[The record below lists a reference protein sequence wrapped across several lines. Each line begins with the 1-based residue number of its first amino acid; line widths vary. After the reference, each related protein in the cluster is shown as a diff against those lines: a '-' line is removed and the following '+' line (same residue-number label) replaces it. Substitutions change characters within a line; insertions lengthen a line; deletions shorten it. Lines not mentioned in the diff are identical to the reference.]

1 MTAYVPIQPPTIDAA
16 VPSVYEAMV
25 EMVDTY
31 TRRTGARPAL
41 IYLAPQQWNRLR
53 MDERYAR
60 IYRGNGASPEFH
72 GIPLQII
79 DPIASPTKDR
89 P

>member
-31 TRRTGARPAL
+31 TRRTGARPTL
-41 IYLAPQQWNRLR
+41 IYLAPLQWNRLR
-53 MDERYAR
+53 MDERFAR
-60 IYRGNGASPEFH
+60 IYQLDGSKPNFH

-79 DPIASPTKDR
+79 DPKDR